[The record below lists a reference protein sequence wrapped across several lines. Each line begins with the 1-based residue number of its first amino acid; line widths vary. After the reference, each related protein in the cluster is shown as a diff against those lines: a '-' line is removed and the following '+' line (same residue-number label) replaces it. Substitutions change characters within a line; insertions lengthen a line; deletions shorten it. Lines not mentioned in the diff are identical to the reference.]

1 MKDGEQGT
9 KDSVASSVVMAK
21 SNGEVPLLGGQNMF
35 DVFVPANA
43 NASGKNLTQ
52 YDETINKLW
61 RDQVREYTAG
71 NKDRDKAIETFKQQ
85 VKDQLGIDSE

>member
-1 MKDGEQGT
+1 
-9 KDSVASSVVMAK
+9 VASSVVMDN

-35 DVFVPANA
+35 DIFVPANA

-52 YDETINKLW
+52 FDETINKLW

-71 NKDRDKAIETFKQQ
+71 NKDRAKAIETFKQQ
-85 VKDQLGIDSE
+85 VKDQLNIESE

>member
-1 MKDGEQGT
+1 ME
-9 KDSVASSVVMAK
+9 K

-35 DVFVPANA
+35 EVFVPANA

-52 YDETINKLW
+52 YDESINLLW

-71 NKDRDKAIETFKQQ
+71 NKTREETLATFKQQ
-85 VKDQLGIDSE
+85 VKDQLGIESE

>member
-1 MKDGEQGT
+1 
-9 KDSVASSVVMAK
+9 
-21 SNGEVPLLGGQNMF
+21 
-35 DVFVPANA
+35 
-43 NASGKNLTQ
+43 LTQ

-71 NKDRDKAIETFKQQ
+71 SKSREDAIKTFKQQ